1 MVNFWKLSY
10 ETVKEQRDKYKAEN
24 DILIDELTW
33 YKAKVNRLERD
44 NSQFIHDNNQLLHE
58 NEGLRSQIENG
69 GRVRWE

>member
-1 MVNFWKLSY
+1 MNDELTNLR
-10 ETVKEQRDKYKAEN
+10 EEN